1 MKNAKEMLEA
11 MENAAGKIGYEAGT
25 FAFYKVDRKLEAI
38 AALAKRADT
47 RDAMAEMI
55 AIEAIAKEALEDLKK
70 IMGAVDQA
78 KDMLEE
84 GMQDPEAEPDPD
96 DE

>member
-11 MENAAGKIGYEAGT
+11 MENAAGKIGYEAGA